1 MKRNFYSVTRVLLFV
16 LCLLSATALNAQKG
30 WEQVHELPF
39 TNAMHL
45 SSEGNL
51 LLADLTYDETSGI
64 YLSTDGGENW
74 TKTNAASYSY
84 NLFVENDEYI
94 FAAGMGCK
102 VARSDDG
109 GKTWEVLSYA
119 RNVADLIGEENIE
132 WSNAYAMALHD
143 GKLFV
148 GDFCGGGVIYSED
161 NGETWVNTDIASLS
175 YGEAD
180 PKLGKQP
187 VENIYNLVSYNGELY
202 AFGVYFVFR
211 YDAATNA
218 WETIASNSN
227 FMAVSAIYQ
236 GSLCLG
242 RSVINDSY
250 DADFVVTLNKDG
262 EWGALARPETY
273 DNNIR
278 AMHADG
284 KHLFVGMQY
293 NKLYHT
299 SNGGATWQ
307 ELSKNYPSGSVPMFI
322 RTDDKYVYL
331 ACYHSWSNE
340 SGLWRLEKS
349 ELEGEVESIGS
360 INTDNKATTTYDL
373 SGRRV
378 LQPGK
383 GLYIVNGKKTYLK

>member
-1 MKRNFYSVTRVLLFV
+1 MKRKFYSVTRVLLFV

-51 LLADLTYDETSGI
+51 LLADLTFDETSGI

-74 TKTNAASYSY
+74 TKTNAAGYSY

-119 RNVADLIGEENIE
+119 RNVEDLIGEENIE
-132 WSNAYAMALHD
+132 WSNAYAMAFHD

-175 YGEAD
+175 YGEVD

-236 GSLCLG
+236 GTLCLG
-242 RSVINDSY
+242 RSVHNDSY

-299 SNGGATWQ
+299 SNGGETWQ
-307 ELSKNYPSGSVPMFI
+307 ELNKNYPSGCVPMFI

-349 ELEGEVESIGS
+349 ELEGEVEGIGN

-378 LQPGK
+378 LQPSK